1 MISTASDSSKYP
13 APRRKS
19 SNPVNCPAEVRLV
32 AEIKDANHKGK
43 LLLLAAKPKVKDT
56 ARYAMAT
63 GIPFLSPARKFCFEF
78 IR

>member
-1 MISTASDSSKYP
+1 MINTASANSRYP

-19 SNPVNCPAEVRLV
+19 SMPVNCPAEVKLV
-32 AEIKDANHKGK
+32 AEINEANHKGK
-43 LLLLAAKPKVKDT
+43 EFLLAAKPKVKDT

-63 GIPFLSPARKFCFEF
+63 GMPFLSPARKFCFEF